1 VTDKNLAPRSI
12 FSSLCAAPLE
22 RERRRGGGVFGA
34 PCTPAPTP
42 PHPAEG
48 GDANLIAF
56 NEGAA
61 VRLSLCK
68 NPFHKLSDCA
78 LLFYEV
84 MRTHDEIRSAESAR
98 VNYANG
104 IKFD

>member
-1 VTDKNLAPRSI
+1 M
-12 FSSLCAAPLE
+12 
-22 RERRRGGGVFGA
+22 
-34 PCTPAPTP
+34 
-42 PHPAEG
+42 
-48 GDANLIAF
+48 IAF

-84 MRTHDEIRSAESAR
+84 MRTHDEICSAESAR

>member
-1 VTDKNLAPRSI
+1 MHASQRRHLRAP
-12 FSSLCAAPLE
+12 SLY
-22 RERRRGGGVFGA
+22 R
-34 PCTPAPTP
+34 
-42 PHPAEG
+42 EG

-78 LLFYEV
+78 PLLFYEV
-84 MRTHDEIRSAESAR
+84 MRTHGQIRAR
-98 VNYANG
+98 CALIMLMELNLTN
-104 IKFD
+104 